1 MSRILVRIASDG
13 ELRWLSTSDP
23 ARVQRGVPLV
33 AADDRV
39 WAIVPAEDVLLLLAP
54 RVARSAAQ
62 MQQALPYAIEDQL
75 AAAIESQHVAWAPSA
90 DPQQVAVAVV
100 SRARLDALLAS
111 LRAHALEPDVLIP
124 EPLLLPWQAGV
135 ATVLVEANRAVLRY
149 GEARAFVGQP
159 DELLLFAGSV
169 ESGLD
174 GVLVG
179 EQQSPLPLRDTRQ
192 VDDALLAYADAL
204 RTDPP
209 LNLLQG
215 DYAPRRRTGHTQRA
229 WRWVAGLALAGMVLS
244 FVYATVER
252 AQLASLVD
260 RQRTEMA
267 DLYRAAVPG
276 ATRVV
281 DAEQQLR
288 SALAAAGQGG
298 GDAGLALLATAAPA
312 LASDARIQLDALEL
326 RDRGMEV
333 VVSAPD
339 VAALDALRARLAA
352 DAVVELTAATPGS
365 HGVEGRLRLSGG
377 GR

>member
-1 MSRILVRIASDG
+1 MSRILVRIAPDG
-13 ELRWLSTSDP
+13 ELCWLSTSDP
-23 ARVQRGVPLV
+23 VRVQGGVPLV

-39 WAIVPAEDVLLLLAP
+39 WAIVPAEDVLLLSAP

-75 AAAIESQHVAWAPSA
+75 AAAIETQHVAWSPAA
-90 DPQQVAVAVV
+90 DPQQVVVAVV
-100 SRARLDALLAS
+100 ARAGLDALLAS
-111 LRAHALEPDVLIP
+111 LRAHGLEPDAVVP
-124 EPLLLPWQAGV
+124 EPLLLPWRQGV

-159 DELLLFAGSV
+159 DELLMFADSV

-174 GVLVG
+174 AVSVG
-179 EQQSPLPLRDTRQ
+179 EQRSPLPARNTRH

-204 RTDPP
+204 RDEPP

-215 DYAPRRRTGHTQRA
+215 DYAPRRRATHARRA
-229 WRWVAGLALAGMVLS
+229 WRWAAGLALASVLLG
-244 FVYATVER
+244 FVYALLER

-276 ATRVV
+276 ASRVV

-288 SALAAAGQGG
+288 SALAAVGQGG
-298 GDAGLALLATAAPA
+298 GDAGLALLATAAPG

-326 RDRGMEV
+326 RDHALEL

-352 DAVVELTAATPGS
+352 NAVVELTAATPGS
-365 HGVEGRLRLSGG
+365 KGVEGRLRLSGG